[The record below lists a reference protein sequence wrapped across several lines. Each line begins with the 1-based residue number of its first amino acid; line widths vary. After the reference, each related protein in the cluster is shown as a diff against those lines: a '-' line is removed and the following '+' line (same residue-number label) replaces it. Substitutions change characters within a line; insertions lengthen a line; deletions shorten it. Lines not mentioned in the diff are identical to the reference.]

1 MPIDLSEVMGTVNQ
15 LKMMRS
21 SLDGRLEQLK
31 SQLNTQLKPE
41 FEKLGVSTDN
51 IEEVIRVE
59 EEELKNAYAKLQ
71 ATISEVNS
79 NLGKQYAEP
88 TERN

>member
-59 EEELKNAYAKLQ
+59 EEELKNSYAKLQ

-79 NLGKQYAEP
+79 NLGK
-88 TERN
+88 

>member
-1 MPIDLSEVMGTVNQ
+1 MSIDLSEVMGTVNQ

-59 EEELKNAYAKLQ
+59 EEELKNAYTKLQ
-71 ATISEVNS
+71 ATINEVNS
-79 NLGKQYAEP
+79 NLGK
-88 TERN
+88 

>member
-41 FEKLGVSTDN
+41 FEKLGVSTDT

-71 ATISEVNS
+71 ATINEVNS
-79 NLGKQYAEP
+79 NLGK
-88 TERN
+88 

>member
-59 EEELKNAYAKLQ
+59 EEELKKAYAKLQ
-71 ATISEVNS
+71 ATIKEVNS
-79 NLGKQYAEP
+79 NLGK
-88 TERN
+88 

>member
-1 MPIDLSEVMGTVNQ
+1 
-15 LKMMRS
+15 
-21 SLDGRLEQLK
+21 
-31 SQLNTQLKPE
+31 LKPE

-79 NLGKQYAEP
+79 NLGK
-88 TERN
+88 

>member
-59 EEELKNAYAKLQ
+59 EEELKKAYAKLQ
-71 ATISEVNS
+71 ATINEVNS
-79 NLGKQYAEP
+79 NLGK
-88 TERN
+88 

>member
-71 ATISEVNS
+71 ATINEVNS
-79 NLGKQYAEP
+79 NLGK
-88 TERN
+88 

>member
-79 NLGKQYAEP
+79 NLGK
-88 TERN
+88 

>member
-41 FEKLGVSTDN
+41 FEKLGVSTYN

-71 ATISEVNS
+71 ATINEVNS
-79 NLGKQYAEP
+79 NLGK
-88 TERN
+88 

>member
-41 FEKLGVSTDN
+41 FEKLGVSTDT

-59 EEELKNAYAKLQ
+59 EEELKNAYVKLQ
-71 ATISEVNS
+71 AIINEVNS
-79 NLGKQYAEP
+79 NLGK
-88 TERN
+88 

>member
-41 FEKLGVSTDN
+41 FEKLGVSTDT

-59 EEELKNAYAKLQ
+59 EEKLKNAYAKLQ
-71 ATISEVNS
+71 ATINEVNS
-79 NLGKQYAEP
+79 NLGK
-88 TERN
+88 

>member
-1 MPIDLSEVMGTVNQ
+1 MSIDLSEVMGTVNQ

-59 EEELKNAYAKLQ
+59 EEELKKAYTKLQ
-71 ATISEVNS
+71 ATINEVNS
-79 NLGKQYAEP
+79 NLGK
-88 TERN
+88 

>member
-21 SLDGRLEQLK
+21 SLEGRLEQLK

-51 IEEVIRVE
+51 IDEVIRVE
-59 EEELKNAYAKLQ
+59 EEELKTAYTKLQ
-71 ATISEVNS
+71 ATINEVNS
-79 NLGKQYAEP
+79 NLGK
-88 TERN
+88 

>member
-59 EEELKNAYAKLQ
+59 EEELKTAYAKLQ
-71 ATISEVNS
+71 ATINEVNS
-79 NLGKQYAEP
+79 NLGK
-88 TERN
+88 